1 MDKYCTV
8 PTQGSFTDFNVWD
21 SLLSNQEMEEFSLC
35 RSNLQNGRT
44 FYQVIL
50 HREYT
55 LQILSW
61 MTMNFHYRCHVEIV
75 RIVSVFSHT
84 NFSFKTDFDIG
95 GNCNSCNSKVQ
106 HCWKPVALGWQW
118 LEDELRDWPEW
129 IPSIFYQSIILIL
142 FLNVAKTIKW
152 HSIFYS
158 YETTKIH
165 TPYLVEVLEMDFNE
179 ICSQPGKLALFP
191 EKITFPEA
199 AQVKQD

>member
-1 MDKYCTV
+1 MFGIHFSQIRKWRNLVCAGQTFKMVELSIKSY
-8 PTQGSFTDFNVWD
+8 FTESIHFKFSAEWQWTFIIAVMLRLW
-21 SLLSNQEMEEFSLC
+21 EFS
-35 RSNLQNGRT
+35 Q
-44 FYQVIL
+44 F
-50 HREYT
+50 
-55 LQILSW
+55 
-61 MTMNFHYRCHVEIV
+61 
-75 RIVSVFSHT
+75 FSHI

-165 TPYLVEVLEMDFNE
+165 TPYLVEVLEMDFND

>member
-1 MDKYCTV
+1 MTII
-8 PTQGSFTDFNVWD
+8 SFSPLTSRLYLDNE
-21 SLLSNQEMEEFSLC
+21 NEFSLW
-35 RSNLQNGRT
+35 
-44 FYQVIL
+44 
-50 HREYT
+50 
-55 LQILSW
+55 LSSW
-61 MTMNFHYRCHVEIV
+61 DCEHCLSF
-75 RIVSVFSHT
+75 FSHT

-129 IPSIFYQSIILIL
+129 IPSIFHQSIILIQ
-142 FLNVAKTIKW
+142 FLNVAKTITW
-152 HSIFYS
+152 DSIFYS
-158 YETTKIH
+158 YETTKIR
-165 TPYLVEVLEMDFNE
+165 TPYVVEVLEMDFNE